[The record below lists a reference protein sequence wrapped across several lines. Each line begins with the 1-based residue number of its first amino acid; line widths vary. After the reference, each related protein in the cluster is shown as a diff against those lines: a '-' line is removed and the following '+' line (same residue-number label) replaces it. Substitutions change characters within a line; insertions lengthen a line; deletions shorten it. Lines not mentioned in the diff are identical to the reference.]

1 MGVQVS
7 SSSSSDRKTGR
18 ISVVPHIE
26 NGGCMEMEGISD
38 LGWAV
43 GTDVGIE
50 LGWQRRGRR
59 CSCSCRL
66 GNVRHILGCRID
78 ARMDVVI
85 AAFDGFRGLD
95 LAPALPLA
103 PFLPPGCS
111 PSTAPMPYVPSYGCN
126 ALGPSRRRRRPVR
139 LRPRPPSP
147 MLNARSHAVLAEGT
161 RIQILRLVRSQFCIR
176 V

>member
-1 MGVQVS
+1 M
-7 SSSSSDRKTGR
+7 
-18 ISVVPHIE
+18 
-26 NGGCMEMEGISD
+26 
-38 LGWAV
+38 AV

-111 PSTAPMPYVPSYGCN
+111 PSTALMPYVPSYGCN
-126 ALGPSRRRRRPVR
+126 ALGPS
-139 LRPRPPSP
+139 LDISSSSSSSP
-147 MLNARSHAVLAEGT
+147 CSSSSPLLNARSHAVLAEGT
-161 RIQILRLVRSQFCIR
+161 PNSDSPLAPWSVL
-176 V
+176 